1 VSKTRHGAGRET
13 TPIAIIGMGCLFPG
27 ARDLTEYWRSI
38 RHGHDGIGP
47 VPESHWKAEDY
58 FDPDPKRPDMTYC
71 TRGGFLSPVAFDP
84 TEFGIPPAILEATDT
99 AQLLSL
105 VVAKAALND
114 AGYGEDRDFNRDR
127 VSVILGITGTQELVL
142 PLSARLGHPIWRR
155 ALEESGVSIEVAEE
169 VVRRIADAYVPW
181 QENSFPGLLGNVVA
195 GRIANRLNLRGTN
208 CVVDAACASSM
219 GAVHLGVLELLA
231 GRSEMALVGGA
242 DTLND
247 IFMYMCFSKTPALS
261 PTGDARPFSSD
272 ADGTVLGEGV
282 GLMVLKRL
290 ADAERDG
297 DRVYAVLRGMGT
309 SSDGRSQSI
318 YAPHSAGQARALR
331 EAYEIAGF
339 GPETIELIEAHGTGT
354 TVGDASEFAALRDVF
369 REARGEETW
378 CALGS
383 VKSQIGHTKAAA
395 GVAGMIKAALSI
407 YHKALPPS
415 IKISEPNP
423 KLQVEDSPFYLSTEL
438 RPWLPRTGGPRRAG
452 VSSFGFGGSN
462 FHAVLEEHQAALPV
476 VAWDGS
482 VQVIALSAK
491 TPDELVAEV
500 DVWLDFVQGGGAN
513 REMVAYRASLS
524 RGAFSVDDPHRLVI
538 IAEDSARAVARASRP
553 RAHRREGGATES
565 SEGTLYGDALVSLL
579 QQVKARLLSSAE
591 ETQWSLPNAFYGS
604 GRPAGK
610 LAFLYPG
617 QGSQNL
623 GMGRELA
630 CTFPE
635 VLATFAEAEG
645 AIDDAECRLCAA
657 VYPPPTFD
665 EDRRIQDA
673 SMLTRTDVAQ
683 PAIGALSLGLTRL
696 LGRFGVRPDLVAG
709 HSYGELVALHVAG
722 RYDAETLHR
731 LSRLRGRLMAEGEGD
746 LGTML
751 AVRTTAEA
759 LQEMIDRER
768 LDLVIANR
776 NTPRQHVLSGSRE
789 AIAKAAE
796 ACKKADWPATP
807 LRVAGAFHSSL
818 IQGALPPFRNA
829 LEAVAFH
836 EGSIDVFSNTTGQVY
851 PRDAAEARRLLGEQL
866 VQPVDFVTEIE
877 SLYDAGARVFV
888 EVGPRAVLTALV
900 REILGE
906 REHLALAV
914 DVSAGRRSGLVDLA
928 RLLAQLAAAG
938 HGVDL
943 SRWERPVAEPRTP
956 RMVVPLGGANYR
968 SRSAETA
975 PRHKTVAT
983 VGEQCEPESKSI
995 QAMARAQAVE
1005 DVTKA
1010 LSHKNSPVGRAA
1022 AAGSTS
1028 ETRMNVQEGS
1038 RSDSDRGDAARA
1050 PVETPVESVHAPRP
1064 IEGAHQ
1070 PAAAP
1075 ASSPATAP
1083 EALRLLRQG
1092 LQAMQQL
1099 QEATAQ
1105 AHQQFLTSQEQAH
1118 QTIQRL
1124 LEQQHHLIDGS
1135 APTVA
1140 PGIAV
1145 EAAPVSEPLKPEP
1158 PAPEV
1163 ATPEPV
1169 ATAPVSVTPTVQT
1182 AVASPPTNT
1191 VATAERADGPAMDRS
1206 KIEAALLEV
1215 VCEKTGYPAE
1225 MIELDMDI
1233 EADLGVDSIKRV
1245 EIVAALEERL
1255 PGFDGVN
1262 PEYMG
1267 SLRTL
1272 GQIVDLIAGDQ
1283 QGASQTS
1290 TTDTPIPS
1298 PVSEASASHSG
1309 DSAALEA
1316 TLLEVVAE
1324 LTGYPQE
1331 MLELEMDLEADL
1343 GIDSIKRVEILA
1355 ALEGRVP
1362 DLPQVKPDHMGS
1374 IRTLRQIVEHC
1385 TGTPATASP
1394 AENTGTKAQASVVGD
1409 GPASQPECGLPDEEN
1424 TETPE
1429 PAEEAFDLNRRVL
1442 GTTDLG
1448 EVVAGEFAIAPG
1460 REIWVGDDGG
1470 ELSAAIVRRL
1480 KASGQ
1485 SARLVRH
1492 DGLAE
1497 TDQSAIGG
1505 FILVAPSALPSASG
1519 DAAAG
1524 RARCPWTADS
1534 EDFLK
1539 SAFAMIKAVADSL
1552 LKAAAQGGAL
1562 LATVSR
1568 MDGCFGLGGG
1578 EFDSVQGGLAGL
1590 VKTAA
1595 REWDPVG
1602 CRAIDVARSW
1612 QDDEAAAAAV
1622 VRELSGP
1629 GPIEVGLDAGARRGL
1644 LLTPAPLVSGQPAL
1658 AAGDVVVVSGG
1669 GRGVTAE
1676 AAYAL
1681 ARQYRPTL
1689 VLLGRTTLADKEP
1702 DWLAGIETE
1711 REIKAA
1717 VRGNAFP
1724 DGGRPKPVQINRVS
1738 KDYMAQR
1745 EIRRN
1750 LERLAAAGSQ
1760 VCYRSVDVCDPA
1772 AVGAVLENIRS
1783 TLGPIRGLIHG
1794 AGMLQD
1800 SLIRTKTTAQFALVL
1815 DTKVGGLRS
1824 LLGALRLDDLRH
1836 VLLFS
1841 SVSGRCGNQGQ
1852 ADYSAANE
1860 VLNKVAQQLATRLP
1874 DCRVASLN
1882 WGPWDGGMVRPA
1894 LKREFL
1900 NHGIRL
1906 IPLEAGGECVADELA
1921 NAADGSV
1928 EIVLGTSFP
1937 MPGAPETPART
1948 SPTVASTK
1956 DLFLLAFERR
1966 LDLDGHPF
1974 LRSHVLDGRP
1984 VLPAAMMM
1992 EWLAHAA
1999 LHSNPG
2005 LQLQGMDDLRVLKG
2019 VVLNGRPELLRFYT
2033 AGPRRSGEVLDVDVE
2048 LRTVGDDGCER
2059 PHARCTVVLTSRL
2072 ALAPTF
2078 EMPGSLVGKPYER
2091 GIARAYSE
2099 VLFHGEF
2106 FHGIERVEGYSS
2118 EGMAASVS
2126 AGPPPGTWMAEPLRS
2141 HWLTGP
2147 LAMDAG
2153 FQLAILWCDKEMGAV
2168 SLPAYVRGYRQYR
2181 PAFPHDGLKV
2191 VLQVRQRDSR
2201 KMTGDLTYLAEDGG
2215 VVARMEG
2222 YECTVDASLRA
2233 AFRRGPILDATS

>member
-1 VSKTRHGAGRET
+1 MSKTRHGTSRET
-13 TPIAIIGMGCLFPG
+13 SPIAIIGMGCLFPG
-27 ARDLTEYWRSI
+27 ARNLTEYWRSI

-47 VPESHWKAEDY
+47 VPESHWQAADY

-105 VVAKAALND
+105 VVAKAALQD

-169 VVRRIADAYVPW
+169 VVRRISDAYVPW

-208 CVVDAACASSM
+208 CVVDAACASSI
-219 GAVHLGVLELLA
+219 GAVHLGALELLA

-297 DRVYAVLRGMGT
+297 DRVYAVLRGIGT

-331 EAYEIAGF
+331 EAYDLAGF

-354 TVGDASEFAALRDVF
+354 TVGDASEFDALREVF

-395 GVAGMIKAALSI
+395 GVAGLIKTALSI

-415 IKISEPNP
+415 IKITRPNP
-423 KLQVEDSPFYLSTEL
+423 KLHLEDSPFYLSTEL
-438 RPWLPRTGGPRRAG
+438 RPWLPRGGRPRRAG

-462 FHAVLEEHQAALPV
+462 FHAVLEEHQATLPV
-476 VAWDGS
+476 VAWDGA
-482 VQVIALSAK
+482 VQVISLSAK
-491 TPDELVAEV
+491 TVGDLVAEV
-500 DVWLDFVQGGGAN
+500 DVWLDLVRGGGAD
-513 REMVAYRASLS
+513 RDMVAYRAFRS
-524 RGAFSVDDPHRLVI
+524 REAFSADDPHRLVI
-538 IAEDSARAVARASRP
+538 VTDDVERAN
-553 RAHRREGGATES
+553 
-565 SEGTLYGDALVSLL
+565 GDALISLL
-579 QQVKARLLSSAE
+579 KQVKARLSSSDDEA
-591 ETQWSLPNAFYGS
+591 QWSLPNAFYGS
-604 GRPAGK
+604 GAAVGK
-610 LAFLYPG
+610 VAFLYPG

-635 VLATFAEAEG
+635 VLATFAEAEE
-645 AIDDAECRLCAA
+645 AIDDAECRLCDA
-657 VYPPPTFD
+657 VYPPPSFD
-665 EDRRIQDA
+665 EDRRIQNVA
-673 SMLTRTDVAQ
+673 MLTRTDVAQ

-731 LSRLRGRLMAEGEGD
+731 LSRLRGRLMAQGEGD

-759 LQEMIDRER
+759 LQEMIDREG

-776 NTPRQHVLSGSRE
+776 NTPRQQVLSGSRG

-796 ACKKADWPATP
+796 ACKKADWAATP
-807 LRVAGAFHSSL
+807 LRVSGAFHSSL
-818 IQGALPPFRNA
+818 IGSALPPFRNA
-829 LEAVAFH
+829 LEAVDFL
-836 EGSIDVFSNTTGQVY
+836 EGSIDVFSNTTGQAY
-851 PRDAAEARRLLGEQL
+851 PPDPAEARRLLGEQL
-866 VQPVDFVTEIE
+866 VRPVDFVSEVE

-900 REILGE
+900 RETLGE
-906 REHLALAV
+906 RGHLALAV
-914 DVSAGRRSGLVDLA
+914 DVSAGRRSGMVDLA

-938 HGVDL
+938 QRVDMTG
-943 SRWERPVAEPRTP
+943 WERPVAEPRTP
-956 RMVVPLGGANYR
+956 RMVVPLSGANYR
-968 SRSAETA
+968 SRPSQTA
-975 PRHKTVAT
+975 
-983 VGEQCEPESKSI
+983 GQSKSVPI
-995 QAMARAQAVE
+995 SNERRDPELNRSAKSMAEAQAAE
-1005 DVTKA
+1005 DVTRA
-1010 LSHKNSPVGRAA
+1010 LSHASTREDRDVAA
-1022 AAGSTS
+1022 VVSTA
-1028 ETRMNVQEGS
+1028 EVRMKVQEGS
-1038 RSDSDRGDAARA
+1038 PGDPDRGD
-1050 PVETPVESVHAPRP
+1050 
-1064 IEGAHQ
+1064 GA
-1070 PAAAP
+1070 PAANVDASVRIEPAQLPAVAP
-1075 ASSPATAP
+1075 TSSPATAP
-1083 EALRLLRQG
+1083 ETLRLLRQG

-1099 QEATAQ
+1099 QEATAE
-1105 AHQQFLTSQEQAH
+1105 AHRHFLTGQEQAH

-1124 LEQQHHLIDGS
+1124 LEQQHHLVDGS
-1135 APTVA
+1135 TSAPA
-1140 PGIAV
+1140 PG
-1145 EAAPVSEPLKPEP
+1145 AA
-1158 PAPEV
+1158 ADM
-1163 ATPEPV
+1163 ATKELASPEPV
-1169 ATAPVSVTPTVQT
+1169 AVAPVSVTAPAPTMAAPSSAKPVDEAAARGGT
-1182 AVASPPTNT
+1182 ALA
-1191 VATAERADGPAMDRS
+1191 RS
-1206 KIEAALLEV
+1206 EIESALLEV
-1215 VCEKTGYPAE
+1215 VCEKTGYPAD
-1225 MIELDMDI
+1225 MIEMEMDI

-1245 EIVAALEERL
+1245 EIVAALEERI
-1255 PGFDGVN
+1255 PDFGGVN

-1272 GQIVDLIAGDQ
+1272 GQIVDLIAGGQ
-1283 QGASQTS
+1283 RGPSQASPTDTS
-1290 TTDTPIPS
+1290 TAAPASGTPT
-1298 PVSEASASHSG
+1298 SHSA

-1362 DLPQVKPDHMGS
+1362 DLPQISPDHMGS
-1374 IRTLRQIVEHC
+1374 IRTLRQIIEYC
-1385 TGTPATASP
+1385 AGTPETASP
-1394 AENTGTKAQASVVGD
+1394 TENSVVEGS
-1409 GPASQPECGLPDEEN
+1409 ASGGGGEMTSPPPQDETAPEAG
-1424 TETPE
+1424 
-1429 PAEEAFDLNRRVL
+1429 EEAFDLNRRVL
-1442 GTTDLG
+1442 RTADLG
-1448 EVVAGEFAIAPG
+1448 EAATGDLAIATG
-1460 REIWVGDDGG
+1460 REIWVSDDGG

-1480 KASGQ
+1480 EASGQ
-1485 SARLVRH
+1485 SAKLVRP
-1492 DGLAE
+1492 DALAE
-1497 TDQSAIGG
+1497 ADQSAAGG
-1505 FILVAPSALPSASG
+1505 FILVAPSQMSAPSAAEAASG
-1519 DAAAG
+1519 HQQL
-1524 RARCPWTADS
+1524 WTVDS

-1552 LKAAAQGGAL
+1552 LKAAGRGGAL

-1578 EFDSVQGGLAGL
+1578 EFDPVQGGLAGL
-1590 VKTAA
+1590 AKTAA
-1595 REWDPVG
+1595 REWETVA

-1612 QDDEAAAAAV
+1612 QDVEAAAAAV
-1622 VRELSGP
+1622 VRELTGP
-1629 GPIEVGLDAGARRGL
+1629 GPIEVGLDAGLRRGL
-1644 LLTPAPLVSGQPAL
+1644 DLTPATLVAGQPAL

-1676 AAYAL
+1676 SALAL
-1681 ARQYRPTL
+1681 ARRYRPTL
-1689 VLLGRTTLADKEP
+1689 VLLGRTTLSDREP
-1702 DWLAGIETE
+1702 DWLAGIETD

-1717 VRGNAFP
+1717 VRANAFP
-1724 DGGRPKPVQINRVS
+1724 NEDRPKPAQINRVC
-1738 KDYMAQR
+1738 KDLMAQR
-1745 EIRRN
+1745 EIRLN

-1760 VCYRSVDVCDPA
+1760 VSYRSMDVCDRA
-1772 AVGAVLENIRS
+1772 AVRAVLEDVQS

-1800 SLIRTKTTAQFALVL
+1800 SLIRIKTPAQFALVL

-1824 LLGALRLDDLRH
+1824 LLGALRLEDLRH
-1836 VLLFS
+1836 ILLFS
-1841 SVSGRCGNQGQ
+1841 SVSGRCGNPGQ
-1852 ADYSAANE
+1852 ADYAAANE
-1860 VLNKVAQQLATRLP
+1860 VLNKVAQQLAARLP
-1874 DCRVASLN
+1874 DCRAASLN

-1937 MPGAPETPART
+1937 MPGGQETPAR
-1948 SPTVASTK
+1948 PAPAAASTK
-1956 DLFLLAFERR
+1956 ESFLLAFERR
-1966 LDLDGHPF
+1966 LDLDGHRF

-1984 VLPAAMMM
+1984 VLPAAMIM

-2005 LQLQGMDDLRVLKG
+2005 LHLQGMDDLRVLKG

-2048 LRTVGDDGCER
+2048 LRSVGEDGSER
-2059 PHARCTVVLTSRL
+2059 LHSRCTVVLTSRL
-2072 ALAPTF
+2072 ASPPSF
-2078 EMPGSLVGKPYER
+2078 EMPDSLIAKPYER
-2091 GIARAYSE
+2091 GVARAYAE
-2099 VLFHGEF
+2099 VLFQGEMLQ
-2106 FHGIERVEGYSS
+2106 GLASVEGLSS
-2118 EGMAASVS
+2118 QGMVAGVS
-2126 AGPPPGTWMAEPLRS
+2126 AGLPPDDWMDEPLRS

-2147 LAMDAG
+2147 LAIDAG
-2153 FQLAILWCDKEMGAV
+2153 FQLAILWCDEELGAV

-2181 PAFPHDGLKV
+2181 SAFPEDGLRV
-2191 VLQVRQRDSR
+2191 VLQIHERDSH
-2201 KMTGDLTYLAEDGG
+2201 KMTGDLTYLAADGR
-2215 VVARMEG
+2215 VVARLEG
-2222 YECTVDASLRA
+2222 YECTVDDSLRA
-2233 AFRRGPILDATS
+2233 AFRRGSIAGATS